1 MEHTIQ
7 NYKTHE
13 GKTTV
18 SESQQT
24 QRLPGLELPGL
35 EAVNKYRTVHRTRKK
50 QKAKPA
56 IFWQVWPLVVWD
68 VATGCKIFVF
78 YTQCLSF
85 NNKYW

>member
-35 EAVNKYRTVHRTRKK
+35 EAVNKYRTVHRTRSRK
-50 QKAKPA
+50 QSLPFFGK
-56 IFWQVWPLVVWD
+56 FGL
-68 VATGCKIFVF
+68 
-78 YTQCLSF
+78 L
-85 NNKYW
+85 